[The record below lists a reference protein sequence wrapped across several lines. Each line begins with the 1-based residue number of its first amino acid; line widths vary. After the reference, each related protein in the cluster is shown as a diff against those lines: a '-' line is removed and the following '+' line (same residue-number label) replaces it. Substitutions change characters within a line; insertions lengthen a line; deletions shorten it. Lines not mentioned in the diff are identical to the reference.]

1 MIVFCDTSAL
11 VKLYLSEVESDAVKA
26 LAVNSEAVAACRI
39 AWAEAHAALS
49 RRVREVPADTLSIGQ
64 AKQALAADWPHYLIV
79 DVTQAVVARAGD
91 FADTFALRGYDSV
104 QLAAAYEA
112 KQVSKLPLTFACFDS
127 RLNKAAQVLGMD
139 TPFTAI

>member
-11 VKLYLSEVESDAVKA
+11 VKLYLSEADSDEVKA
-26 LAVNSEAVAACRI
+26 LAAKSEAVAACRI

-49 RRVREVPADTLSIGQ
+49 RRAREVPADSLFIGQ
-64 AKQALAADWPHYLIV
+64 AKRALAADWPHFLIV
-79 DVTQAVVARAGD
+79 EVTQAVVARAGD

-112 KQVSKLPLTFACFDS
+112 KQVSGLPLTFACFDS
-127 RLNKAAQVLGMD
+127 RLNKAAGVLGMY
-139 TPFTAI
+139 TPFTTS